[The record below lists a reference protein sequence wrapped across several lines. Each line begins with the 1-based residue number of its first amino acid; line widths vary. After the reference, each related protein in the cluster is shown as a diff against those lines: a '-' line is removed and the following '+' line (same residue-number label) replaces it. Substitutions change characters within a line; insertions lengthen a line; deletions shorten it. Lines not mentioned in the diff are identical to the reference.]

1 MEHKND
7 TKTQFFLLSHNA
19 STHNELPLT
28 TDAIFFIA
36 ESFLPFLHFNVQ
48 GKYHSPENIF
58 EACAISAHSLK
69 DFLFYIISVRKSKRT
84 KYIFFFPSTNYFS
97 MFLLLCLNE

>member
-7 TKTQFFLLSHNA
+7 KNLILSHDA
-19 STHNELPLT
+19 STYNELPLT
-28 TDAIFFIA
+28 TNAIFVIA

-58 EACAISAHSLK
+58 RSLRNQHSLIK
-69 DFLFYIISVRKSKRT
+69 GFSLL
-84 KYIFFFPSTNYFS
+84 FFPYK
-97 MFLLLCLNE
+97 